1 MMVILVWL
9 SVVVAAEMEQDS
21 TEAVESQV
29 IESMV
34 LVDDGEFWIDS
45 HEVTNAEYARFV
57 SATGHRVPSPVDTGI
72 RGWNKWVKMKPPKGY
87 EQHPVVG
94 VDWWDATSYCDW
106 AGKRLPLEREWER
119 ACRGL
124 IAYALPWGEAPI
136 NRDRANY
143 DPTGRSMHGTVAA
156 GSLPEGSSP
165 YGATEMVGNVWEW
178 TRNKGVLRG
187 GGWNNTDG
195 LTRCS
200 GRYRAMPAS
209 RDHAFGL
216 RCVKRK

>member
-1 MMVILVWL
+1 MLRVLLLWGAVGAD
-9 SVVVAAEMEQDS
+9 AAPDS
-21 TEAVESQV
+21 TLQAPAQV

-34 LVDDGEFWIDS
+34 LVDDGFWIDR
-45 HEVTNAEYARFV
+45 HEVTNAAYARFV
-57 SATGHRVPSPVDTGI
+57 DATGHRPPSPVDTGI
-72 RGWNKWVKMKPPKGY
+72 RPWNRWSGNDPPEGF
-87 EQHPVVG
+87 EHHPVVG
-94 VDWWDATSYCDW
+94 TDWWDANAFCGW
-106 AGKRLPLEREWER
+106 AGKRLPSEAEWVR

-124 IAYALPWGEAPI
+124 VAYPFPWGEAPI

-143 DPTGRSMHGTVAA
+143 DPTGRSTHGTVPA
-156 GSLPEGSSP
+156 GSLPEGASP
-165 YGATEMVGNVWEW
+165 YGATEMVGKGWEW

-209 RDHAFGL
+209 RDHAFGF